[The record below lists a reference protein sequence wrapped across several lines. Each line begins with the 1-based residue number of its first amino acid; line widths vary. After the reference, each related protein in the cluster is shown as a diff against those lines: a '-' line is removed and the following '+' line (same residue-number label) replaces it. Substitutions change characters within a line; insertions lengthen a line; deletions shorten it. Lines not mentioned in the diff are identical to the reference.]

1 MSQIFG
7 DVTLWATGVVYSFGY
22 PGVAVLTAMS
32 SLFLPVP
39 SQLVLPLAGFLV
51 SQRSF
56 SFPLVWLVA
65 TAGSSGASLVPYAL
79 GRRLG
84 EERLR
89 RFVRRFGRFV
99 LVDES
104 GFDKASGW
112 FVRRGGVTVLICR
125 LVPGVG
131 SFISVPAGIERMPV
145 WKFLIYT
152 TLGSGTWNAA
162 FIALGWALGAQWALV
177 RQYYAPTVE
186 YAALTVIA
194 GALLW
199 FMWRQRKKTRE

>member
-1 MSQIFG
+1 MSQLFG
-7 DVTLWATGVVYSFGY
+7 DVAVWATGVVYSFGY
-22 PGVAVLTAMS
+22 PGVAVWTPMS
-32 SLFLPVP
+32 SLCLPVP

-51 SQRSF
+51 SQGSF

-89 RFVRRFGRFV
+89 RFVRRFGWFV

-112 FVRRGGVTVLICR
+112 FVRRGGLTV
-125 LVPGVG
+125 
-131 SFISVPAGIERMPV
+131 
-145 WKFLIYT
+145 LIYT

-162 FIALGWALGAQWALV
+162 FIALGWALGAQYALV

-186 YAALTVIA
+186 YAALTAIA

-199 FMWRQRKKTRE
+199 FMWRQRKKTRD